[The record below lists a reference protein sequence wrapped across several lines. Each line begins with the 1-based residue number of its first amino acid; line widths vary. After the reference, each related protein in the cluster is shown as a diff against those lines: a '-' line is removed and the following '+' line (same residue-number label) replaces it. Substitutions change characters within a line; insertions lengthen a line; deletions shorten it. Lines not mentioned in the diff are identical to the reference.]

1 MCVCVYEEVCVCVLL
16 CFFKFS
22 YQLCAAKI
30 ISHIEFQRSLIMMM
44 SCVARGRG
52 RGLDVAQAGVTR
64 VQLSPCRP
72 SPEAPVRGRFRC
84 SSLNLR
90 LSCRRS
96 NWETRTCP
104 CTDFGHCPAV
114 QLNVFVRTSARTW
127 SCIRWAD
134 RTGWSMCL
142 SCNRNGKRETER
154 GIKIIRVETETRIR
168 KINNCRKFSC
178 GLRS

>member
-1 MCVCVYEEVCVCVLL
+1 MCVLL
-16 CFFKFS
+16 CFLNLVINYVLQKSF
-22 YQLCAAKI
+22 L
-30 ISHIEFQRSLIMMM
+30 ISNSTLANYDDELRRTWTWTGHCPGWCNACIAVS
-44 SCVARGRG
+44 S
-52 RGLDVAQAGVTR
+52 
-64 VQLSPCRP
+64 CRP
-72 SPEAPVRGRFRC
+72 SPVAPVMGRFRC

-134 RTGWSMCL
+134 RTGSSMCL